1 MIGKENNRLQRP
13 SRRRKEQMM
22 KQSQGLGAMVCA
34 LLAQQHTLN
43 KEDVGADA
51 RLKKNGMVFETEAYE
66 LPGLGHLCILRM
78 NAMLGLMKME
88 TAVLAVT
95 EKDVPLLN
103 LDWVRAFGKETQ
115 IVELYDT
122 QLAPYPDDSL
132 AAFDA
137 IRRRDSD
144 LPDMSAKGHWYDAIL
159 YPCSYQAGKGL
170 SERLSAAAR
179 AYTETFLR
187 QLADAPA
194 CDSAAKAEKVHTFA
208 ERLFAEGG
216 PAVDQVT
223 KLFGK
228 ETARRLILRHMY
240 GIKE

>member
-1 MIGKENNRLQRP
+1 
-13 SRRRKEQMM
+13 M
-22 KQSQGLGAMVCA
+22 KKTQGLCDMVA
-34 LLAQQHTLN
+34 AQLRQKVTLEP
-43 KEDVGADA
+43 EDIGADA
-51 RLKKNGMVFETEAYE
+51 RLSKNGMVFDTESYRVS
-66 LPGLGHLCILRM
+66 GLGHLCLMRM

-115 IVELYDT
+115 IAELYDT
-122 QLAPYPDDSL
+122 QISPCSDEALAE
-132 AAFDA
+132 FDA
-137 IRRRDSD
+137 IRRRDDD
-144 LPDMSAKGHWYDAIL
+144 LAGVEASPHWYDAIL
-159 YPCSYQAGKGL
+159 YPCSYHKAGKGQG
-170 SERLSAAAR
+170 ERMAAAAR

-187 QLADAPA
+187 QLDGAPA
-194 CDSAAKAEKVHTFA
+194 CDSAAKAEKVKAFA

-228 ETARRLILRHMY
+228 ETANRLILRWMY
-240 GIKE
+240 GVNG

>member
-1 MIGKENNRLQRP
+1 MHQA
-13 SRRRKEQMM
+13 
-22 KQSQGLGAMVCA
+22 QGLGDMVCA
-34 LLAQQHTLN
+34 LVGQVCPLE

-51 RLKKNGMVFETEAYE
+51 RLKKNGMVFETEAYAM
-66 LPGLGHLCILRM
+66 PGLGHLCILRM

-122 QLAPYPDDSL
+122 QLKLYPEDAL

-137 IRRRDSD
+137 IRRRDDD
-144 LPDMSAKGHWYDAIL
+144 LPGMSAKSHWYDAIL
-159 YPCSYQAGKGL
+159 YPCSYHKAGKGL
-170 SERLSAAAR
+170 TERLAAAAR
-179 AYTETFLR
+179 DYTETFLR
-187 QLADAPA
+187 QLAEAPA
-194 CDSAAKAEKVHTFA
+194 CDRAAKAGKVRAFA

-223 KLFGK
+223 KLFGR

-240 GIKE
+240 GVKES